1 MKLKILLFL
10 SISLLFLATGYG
22 QSLEPSGF
30 PSLISSL
37 RLPGSMDFCGERVPI
52 EIPEVRER
60 LEKELLLSLWDR
72 PQVIL
77 WLKRSRRYLPHI
89 EKMLRDSGV
98 PDDLKY
104 VAIAESALR
113 PHAGSKKGAI
123 GFWQFMKDTG
133 RKYGLL
139 INEYVDERRNLFAS
153 TRAAIRYFQS
163 LYGSFGSW
171 TLAAA
176 AYNLGEQ
183 GIMAE
188 ILEQRTDNY
197 YYLYLPL
204 ETQRFLFRIV
214 SAKLILSDPESY
226 GFKLSEED
234 YYSPLEFD
242 RVQVNCSQE
251 TPIRIVAE
259 AAKTHFKVI
268 KDLNPEIRGH
278 YLAEG
283 NHTLLIPRSASK
295 GFHARYQQLVNQWSA
310 TTPERIYVVKKGDN
324 LSSIADQFGVP
335 LAALIIW
342 NRLDLNAHIHPGDR
356 LVIYRENSETTAKDA
371 TEYMEEKE
379 EFGESEAR
387 GLTSEF

>member
-1 MKLKILLFL
+1 MKLKIPLFL
-10 SISLLFLATGYG
+10 SISFFFSATGYG
-22 QSLEPSGF
+22 QSLEPSGY

-37 RLPGSMDFCGERVPI
+37 RLPGSMHFCGERVPI

-153 TRAAIRYFQS
+153 TQAAIRYFQS

-176 AYNLGEQ
+176 AYNLGEE

-197 YYLYLPL
+197 YHLYLPL
-204 ETQRFLFRIV
+204 ETQRFVFRIV

-226 GFKLSEED
+226 GFKLSEQD
-234 YYSPLEFD
+234 YYPPLEFD

-283 NHTLLIPRSASK
+283 NHTILIPGSASK
-295 GFHARYQQLVNQWSA
+295 DFHARYQQLVNQWSA

-356 LVIYRENSETTAKDA
+356 LVIYRMNSETTAKEA
-371 TEYMEEKE
+371 AEEMEEKE
-379 EFGESEAR
+379 DFGESEAR
-387 GLTSEF
+387 GQ